1 MCKTRML
8 ILFVVP
14 DADVVAGSGEGVP
27 GDVEPGGAGK
37 EFVGEVVMAKEVDKT
52 VSQRGQEN
60 L

>member
-1 MCKTRML
+1 ML

-37 EFVGEVVMAKEVDKT
+37 ELVGEVVMAKEVDKT